1 MQSLQVKDYLNPH
14 PVIFKAKMAIEE
26 ASEMLTKNHQLG
38 GPVTDQYGK
47 LVGFLSESDLL
58 AKMLETSY
66 YSEHVSSVEQ
76 LMRKEVLTMKPYT
89 SIVELAQTMLQA
101 KPKVYPVID
110 DDGNLMG
117 TISRND
123 VLRAIDQHI
132 KSSFHVTTKTG

>member
-1 MQSLQVKDYLNPH
+1 MQSLLVKDYLNAH
-14 PVIFKAKMAIEE
+14 PVTFKAEMAIEE
-26 ASEMLTKNHQLG
+26 ASEMLTKTQQLG
-38 GPVTDQYGK
+38 GPVTDKYGK

-66 YSEHVSSVEQ
+66 YSEHVSSVAQ
-76 LMRKEVLTMKPYT
+76 LMSTDVLTMKPYT

-101 KPKVYPVID
+101 KPKVYPVTD

-132 KSSFHVTTKTG
+132 KSSFHVTKKTG